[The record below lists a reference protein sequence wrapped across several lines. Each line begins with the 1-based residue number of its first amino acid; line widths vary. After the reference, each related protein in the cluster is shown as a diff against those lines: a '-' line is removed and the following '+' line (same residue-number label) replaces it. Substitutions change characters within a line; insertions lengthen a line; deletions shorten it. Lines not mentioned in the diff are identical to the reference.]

1 MSEKWGREME
11 NTTINFTNR
20 MNKIIKN
27 AELEVNYSSSKILNP
42 LHLLIACLQ
51 EKSGVLAEI
60 SLKCSLDI
68 SLLKIAAEQINIDS
82 SQDYNKSA
90 FFDVSVTNEVI
101 NVMENSIGFMKRY
114 KQVYVNEGHLLK
126 ALLTSDVVN
135 KYITEEDKESITTLG
150 TTSRDMITHLANY
163 IFPDVT
169 SHIVRRVNN
178 KDINK
183 LVTFVEKDFSYEW
196 SQTIATALNANNFNI
211 YIAVNEN
218 EDIIGFAA
226 YDVYKNNKCYFGPMG
241 VSLTNRIRGVGYSLL
256 HHCLRDMKEIGYEY
270 AIIGGAGPIE
280 FYEKACNAVVIP
292 KAI

>member
-11 NTTINFTNR
+11 NTTINFTDR

-27 AELEVNYSSSKILNP
+27 AEIEVNYSSSKILNP

-51 EKSGVLAEI
+51 EKTGVLAEI

-101 NVMENSIGFMKRY
+101 NVMENSIGFMKQY

-135 KYITEEDKESITTLG
+135 KYITEEDKEIITILG
-150 TTSRDMITHLANY
+150 TTSRDMITHLGNY

-241 VSLTNRIRGVGYSLL
+241 VSLTNRISGVGYSLL

>member
-226 YDVYKNNKCYFGPMG
+226 YDVYKNNKCYIGPMG

>member
-27 AELEVNYSSSKILNP
+27 AELEVNSSSSKILNP

-51 EKSGVLAEI
+51 EKTGVLAEI

-82 SQDYNKSA
+82 SQDYNQSA
-90 FFDVSVTNEVI
+90 FFDVSVSNDVI
-101 NVMENSIGFMKRY
+101 EVMENSIGFMKRY
-114 KQVYVNEGHLLK
+114 NQVYVNEGHLLK

-135 KYITEEDKESITTLG
+135 KYITEEDKEIITILG
-150 TTSRDMITHLANY
+150 TTSRDMITHLGNY

-183 LVTFVEKDFSYEW
+183 LITFVEKDFSYEW
-196 SQTIATALNANNFNI
+196 SQTIATALMANNFNI

-280 FYEKACNAVVIP
+280 FYENACNAVVIP
-292 KAI
+292 KAK